1 MSGWAATLLL
11 EVKNRKSS
19 FVRQGPRAVH
29 LWCSARGERDA
40 GKWGPLTCAH
50 FRFRSQIGFIIGAQQ
65 KGSKPLKG
73 LVRRAASNSAVPVHK
88 ASTQGLRKSLGKLR
102 VYPEKEKNLFRMRL
116 RTLMEPMRKQLQAS
130 VGLLRTDLFQLPMKW
145 NTGDSPSKWLIR
157 RVNSQCDASV
167 KWDGDLPELSPV
179 LLKMGANQ
187 ATLIDR
193 WDRKEEPLIAFAAAS
208 FRSIYKQLGAK
219 LSS

>member
-1 MSGWAATLLL
+1 
-11 EVKNRKSS
+11 
-19 FVRQGPRAVH
+19 
-29 LWCSARGERDA
+29 
-40 GKWGPLTCAH
+40 
-50 FRFRSQIGFIIGAQQ
+50 
-65 KGSKPLKG
+65 
-73 LVRRAASNSAVPVHK
+73 
-88 ASTQGLRKSLGKLR
+88 
-102 VYPEKEKNLFRMRL
+102 
-116 RTLMEPMRKQLQAS
+116 
-130 VGLLRTDLFQLPMKW
+130 MKW
-145 NTGDSPSKWLIR
+145 NTRDSPSKWLSR